1 MLYIKERKLII
12 QWNEKGKTQEEIAE
26 LLNCHQSS
34 ISRFLVKYK
43 RKGITQDLPRSG
55 RPTKLTKERL
65 SQLKKSIVAKIKSA
79 NDKYCSVSTK
89 EVKKIIHQEISENY
103 SMRHIERI
111 MHKLGFSL
119 ITPRSQ
125 HLRHDQDKV
134 DKFRD
139 EFLKNLNRSIW
150 VTS

>member
-1 MLYIKERKLII
+1 MLSIKERKLII

-34 ISRFLVKYK
+34 VSRFLVKYT
-43 RKGITQDLPRSG
+43 RKGIIKNLPRSG
-55 RPTKLTKERL
+55 RPTKLTKEAL
-65 SQLKKSIVAKIKSA
+65 SQLKDKILTKIKSA
-79 NDKYCSVSTK
+79 NNKYCSVNTK
-89 EVKKIIHQEISENY
+89 QIKKLVHKEIGEDY
-103 SMRHIERI
+103 TMRHIERI

-119 ITPRSQ
+119 ITPRPQ

-139 EFLKNLNRSIW
+139 EFKKNFSRSMW
-150 VTS
+150 VMN